1 MAPELLVLTNTKLS
15 LEDLMKADIWS
26 LGMTLFVLLNPD
38 ILYLYQIEADESQS
52 YDLALFKKLITEKFA
67 SETIPQMSLN
77 YEKKRMLY
85 WLQIL
90 QIFDL
95 CVKFE
100 SINRPSITNIL
111 SRGFFKKEKELH

>member
-1 MAPELLVLTNTKLS
+1 MAPELLVSTNTKLS

-85 WLQIL
+85 
-90 QIFDL
+90 
-95 CVKFE
+95 
-100 SINRPSITNIL
+100 
-111 SRGFFKKEKELH
+111 